1 MIRNLTFNRSKSY
14 LSISIDTSDFFSNL
28 FIVISV
34 PMIKNNDGIVI
45 SFIIVLAVIVLMAAL
60 VLIPLFSQVIGV
72 IIRLVYKHHH

>member
-14 LSISIDTSDFFSNL
+14 LSISIDTSDFLSNL

-72 IIRLVYKHHH
+72 IIRLVYKLHH